1 MSKIYLFTGE
11 ECYTLDKEIQRRKD
25 GFQQKIGADSIFSY
39 SSERFDPANILQNI
53 LGGGLF
59 VTQKLIIIKHIPIDA
74 FQKIAAKQVEL
85 FAESFI
91 KNQTH
96 IPPDVILVFVSYKP
110 DKRTKFYKFIEK
122 NAIEHKEFPLKK
134 PNDAAYKT
142 FIKSQSPSLQWDT
155 ETIEYMLTHVG
166 SDFYRLE
173 NELSKLSMRSEI
185 HGITTIEKK
194 HIDMVVYG
202 AGTLGAYEL
211 FNHIFVQKN
220 SSLKIIDKMRDTG
233 SER

>member
-1 MSKIYLFTGE
+1 M
-11 ECYTLDKEIQRRKD
+11 
-25 GFQQKIGADSIFSY
+25 
-39 SSERFDPANILQNI
+39 
-53 LGGGLF
+53 F

-74 FQKIAAKQVEL
+74 FQKIPVKQVEI
-85 FAESFI
+85 FTDSFI

-96 IPPDVILVFVSYKP
+96 IPSDVIIVFISYKP

-122 NAIEHKEFPLKK
+122 NATEHKEFPLKK

-142 FIKSQSPSLQWDT
+142 FVKQQTPSLQWDA
-155 ETIEYMLTHVG
+155 ETIEYMLAHVG

-173 NELSKLSMRSEI
+173 SELSKLSLRAEI
-185 HGITTIEKK
+185 HSITTIKK
-194 HIDMVVYG
+194 DHIDMVVYG

-211 FNHIFVQKN
+211 FDYIFVQKN